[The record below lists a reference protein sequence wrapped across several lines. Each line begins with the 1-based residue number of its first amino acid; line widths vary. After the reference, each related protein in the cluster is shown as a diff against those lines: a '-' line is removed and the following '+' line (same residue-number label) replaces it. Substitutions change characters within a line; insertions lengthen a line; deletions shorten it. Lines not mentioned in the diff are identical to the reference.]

1 MKEIIELLKEF
12 DNSLDVSNVGTIE
25 DIKKILNFYPAGKS
39 DIDLGGAFVK
49 DNNGVLEMT
58 PISYYN
64 QSEGYATHSG
74 DFTACREYD
83 PKDGKIT
90 AEFIDVDIQKAHEAG
105 FRYIITAEFIFS
117 GAVDY
122 NDIQAWSGVQLL
134 SGLRTEKFQFIN
146 LNDYLF
152 KMRLAGKFQSHCAL
166 AIDLDTK
173 EIVIIDQY
181 SEEKH
186 GINVDS
192 MANKMESYK
201 KLYFNASDFKENMFD
216 FLSMYCE
223 ANEHEIIEDIED
235 ADIICSY
242 DDYEDI
248 KEGQKM
254 FNISN
259 DIQKI
264 IGLLGD

>member
-1 MKEIIELLKEF
+1 MSWQLRIAQYQIAQKGYNMENLKTPTKKEF
-12 DNSLDVSNVGTIE
+12 EKLMRDYKEYNENSGT
-25 DIKKILNFYPAGKS
+25 
-39 DIDLGGAFVK
+39 
-49 DNNGVLEMT
+49 
-58 PISYYN
+58 
-64 QSEGYATHSG
+64 
-74 DFTACREYD
+74 
-83 PKDGKIT
+83 IT
-90 AEFIDVDIQKAHEAG
+90 AEYIDVNLDIAKEQG
-105 FRYIITAEFIFS
+105 FRYVIASEFIFS
-117 GAVDY
+117 RADDY
-122 NDIQAWSGVQLL
+122 DDMQAWSGVQLL
-134 SGLRTEKFQFIN
+134 SSLRTEKKGSIN

-181 SEEKH
+181 SEEQQ

-192 MANKMESYK
+192 MAHKMESYK
-201 KLYFNASDFKENMFD
+201 KLYFNASDFKENMYD

-223 ANEHEIIEDIED
+223 ANEYKITEDIED

-248 KEGQKM
+248 KEGQEM